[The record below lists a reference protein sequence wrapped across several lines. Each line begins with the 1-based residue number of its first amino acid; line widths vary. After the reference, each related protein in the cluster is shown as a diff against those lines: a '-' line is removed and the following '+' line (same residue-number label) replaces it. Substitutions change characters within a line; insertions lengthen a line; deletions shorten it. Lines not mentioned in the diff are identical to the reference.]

1 MGSVVEEEEEVLTLS
16 RGVGALS
23 GRDPNAAVVVLAE
36 LLVEAGVQ
44 VLSLADV
51 EGKWD
56 RQAE

>member
-23 GRDPNAAVVVLAE
+23 GRDPNAAVDVVLAE

-44 VLSLADV
+44 VLSLAGV
-51 EGKWD
+51 EGK
-56 RQAE
+56 